1 MTTRNAI
8 MRRTFLRTALSA
20 PPFVLATSQIA
31 NAHELAD
38 PQVTLTAP
46 KSMPPLKFTTKT
58 GATTTLDDF
67 RGKFILLN
75 IWATW
80 CGPCREEM
88 PALDRLQAKLGGPH
102 FQVLPL
108 SIDAAGLT
116 PVQQFYQ
123 DIGIRHLGIYLN
135 ISGDAMDILHL
146 EGVPTSFFI
155 NQDGLQISSLI
166 GAANWSSTFSVAFIR
181 NAISVHKI

>member
-1 MTTRNAI
+1 MTTGNAI
-8 MRRTFLRTALSA
+8 MRRTFLRAALSA
-20 PPFVLATSQIA
+20 PPFALATSQIA
-31 NAHELAD
+31 NAHELLD
-38 PQVTLTAP
+38 PQMTLTAP
-46 KSMPPLKFTTKT
+46 KPMPALKFTTKT
-58 GATTTLDDF
+58 GTTTTLDDF

-88 PALDRLQAKLGGPH
+88 LTLDRLQAQLGGPH

-108 SIDAAGLT
+108 SIDAGGLA

-123 DIGIRHLGIYLN
+123 HIGIRHLGIYLN
-135 ISGDAMDILHL
+135 ISGDAMDILNL
-146 EGVPTSFFI
+146 EGVPASFFI

-166 GAANWSSTFSVAFIR
+166 GAANWSSVSSIAFFR
-181 NAISVHKI
+181 NAIAVC